1 MNAEKIA
8 EFLEEYGKKV
18 QENEEV
24 WFVVLMMDDHN
35 CVEFQEAQ
43 YYIKRD
49 EILFSEE
56 DGEIYDYLIENFLY

>member
-35 CVEFQEAQ
+35 CVEFQEEQ